1 MKCRSL
7 RLLFSGSLLMFFS
20 LAAISQNQGSDSLK
34 YDQHKVFFPLFYH
47 SEVNEYR
54 SASGMPGPKY
64 WQNRSDYKID
74 VTLDTATNRISGTTT
89 ITYTNNSPDKLNF
102 LWVQLDQNVFRSDS
116 RHASTTST
124 ANRSFTVLSNTNG
137 NEIKSVQIIR
147 NGKKEKADWLV
158 NDTRMQIK
166 LRDTL
171 KPGGSRI
178 QIEIEY
184 AFEVPLTNG
193 DTRMGRNK
201 TLNGWIY
208 SIAQWYPRMEVYD
221 DISGWNVIPY
231 TGDAEFYLDYGDFD
245 YTVRAPANM
254 VVAGSGELVNA
265 KEVLTTSAW
274 NRLVN
279 ARSSDKTIFI
289 RDSTELFSKSSYP
302 DKAVLTWHFICKNT
316 RDISWAASKAYLW
329 DAARINLPNGK
340 KALAQSVYPIE
351 SAGNPAWGRST
362 EYVKA
367 CLELYSDKWYPY
379 TYPVATN
386 AASAVGG
393 MEYPGIVFCSFRS
406 RGESLWSVT
415 NHEFG
420 HNWFPMIVGS
430 NERKFPWMDEGL
442 NTFINSISTRDF
454 NKGEYYS
461 PDDEQ
466 QSIKPVVPR
475 DPEPIMSTLY
485 VVKGINQGWTAYSK
499 PALGLTILREQILG
513 KERFDYAFRTYIE
526 RWAFKHPTPW
536 DFFHTM
542 DNAAGEDLSWFWN
555 EWFFTNWWLDQS
567 VKRIEYIDN
576 DSSKGSLITIGNLE
590 GLALPVTVAVKEV
603 NGKTDTVRLPAEIW
617 QRGGTWTFNYK
628 STSRIESVILD
639 PLHTLPDINPA
650 NNALSDIKVAPG
662 MTGEKVI
669 QNFQQAVGGQDKINS
684 TEDIAIFSEGE
695 GFVTFT
701 KTFQYK
707 KPNKYFEDIYVP
719 SRKLDMLRYSVN
731 GDSVHAVERNRPKI
745 LTEHERKA
753 VADLRKFFP
762 ESDFYKTGY
771 TAVLDPVMQVIN
783 NQLAYLITVTCPDGI
798 RIKYYYDSK
807 SGLKIRQVEDVT
819 GSIETD
825 FGDYRELS
833 NGVKIPYSE
842 KMYINRFQVEF
853 KVKTVQLN
861 KGLEDKIF
869 Q

>member
-1 MKCRSL
+1 M
-7 RLLFSGSLLMFFS
+7 
-20 LAAISQNQGSDSLK
+20 
-34 YDQHKVFFPLFYH
+34 
-47 SEVNEYR
+47 
-54 SASGMPGPKY
+54 
-64 WQNRSDYKID
+64 
-74 VTLDTATNRISGTTT
+74 
-89 ITYTNNSPDKLNF
+89 
-102 LWVQLDQNVFRSDS
+102 
-116 RHASTTST
+116 
-124 ANRSFTVLSNTNG
+124 
-137 NEIKSVQIIR
+137 
-147 NGKKEKADWLV
+147 
-158 NDTRMQIK
+158 
-166 LRDTL
+166 
-171 KPGGSRI
+171 
-178 QIEIEY
+178 
-184 AFEVPLTNG
+184 
-193 DTRMGRNK
+193 
-201 TLNGWIY
+201 
-208 SIAQWYPRMEVYD
+208 
-221 DISGWNVIPY
+221 
-231 TGDAEFYLDYGDFD
+231 
-245 YTVRAPANM
+245 
-254 VVAGSGELVNA
+254 
-265 KEVLTTSAW
+265 
-274 NRLVN
+274 
-279 ARSSDKTIFI
+279 
-289 RDSTELFSKSSYP
+289 
-302 DKAVLTWHFICKNT
+302 
-316 RDISWAASKAYLW
+316 
-329 DAARINLPNGK
+329 
-340 KALAQSVYPIE
+340 
-351 SAGNPAWGRST
+351 
-362 EYVKA
+362 KA
-367 CLELYSDKWYPY
+367 CLEIYSDKWYEYP
-379 TYPVATN
+379 YPVASN
-386 AASAVGG
+386 AAGAVGG

-406 RGESLWSVT
+406 RGSGLWGVT

-420 HNWFPMIVGS
+420 HTWFPMIVGS

-442 NTFINSISTRDF
+442 NTFINSLSTRDF

-461 PDDEQ
+461 PGSQ
-466 QSIKPVVPR
+466 QSIKQESNPGSRTDHDVH
-475 DPEPIMSTLY
+475 Y
-485 VVKGINQGWTAYSK
+485 VVKGVNQGWTAYNK
-499 PALGLTILREQILG
+499 PALGLTILSEQILG
-513 KERFDYAFRTYIE
+513 KERFDFAFRTYIQ
-526 RWAFKHPTPW
+526 RWAYKHPTPW
-536 DFFHTM
+536 DFFHSM

-567 VKRIEYIDN
+567 VKKIEYIDN
-576 DSSKGSLITIGNLE
+576 DSSKGSLITIENLE

-617 QRGGTWTFNYK
+617 QRGGIWTFNYK